1 MKYLRLTNGCWNKTC
16 TFGGRGFYKEETD
29 AIQDINASALVIFV
43 VGVFT
48 ATLAAQSVELYPYAG
63 GFWPSRVDD
72 WGNNKLKSEGI
83 YGLKGG
89 LFLTE
94 NAEVE
99 GSFGYINH
107 FEMRYARNPGN
118 LNPIRPE
125 LSASLPSWDSFMT

>member
-1 MKYLRLTNGCWNKTC
+1 MASKIFMR
-16 TFGGRGFYKEETD
+16 
-29 AIQDINASALVIFV
+29 SALVIFV

-63 GFWPSRVDD
+63 GFWPGRVDN

-89 LFLTE
+89 VFLTE

-107 FEMRYARNPGN
+107 FEMRYAPNPGN
-118 LNPIRPE
+118 LKSGRNCRP
-125 LSASLPSWDSFMT
+125 AFRHGIPV

>member
-1 MKYLRLTNGCWNKTC
+1 M
-16 TFGGRGFYKEETD
+16 
-29 AIQDINASALVIFV
+29 

-89 LFLTE
+89 VFLTE

-107 FEMRYARNPGN
+107 FEMRYAPNPVQ
-118 LNPIRPE
+118 RV
-125 LSASLPSWDSFMT
+125 SFTTTTRSSRLIMVEV